1 MSAHKHAL
9 GYSWAVPLIGGAA
22 LVALSVLLIPRSVEV
37 NEALDHRAQV
47 PPVAVTSALPASA
60 PAPAPPE
67 LGAMIAEA
75 SPQAIAQAVDR
86 LKAQGVH
93 VPTGQVVHDL
103 AQAGR
108 TQAALDFLESSAD
121 AGSPALWR
129 IRHDL
134 TRGLGRT
141 AQADALIAAAAQRGS
156 AVPPRDLIEA
166 AYAANRPDM
175 LVGAAEQGVIP
186 APDAKLALDLARRFE
201 KAGQVAMIAR
211 LDAVSKAPWRQA
223 DPWLAMRLAQQA
235 GDRDAALRY
244 AMLLPVGQREAA
256 REAMVRAQGD
266 KGALRALLMERAGR
280 PGADHGAIAEQL
292 LAAGLR
298 EDAMAVLERGAAKMP
313 PRHKLS
319 QRLLYLMGP
328 RPAARETAWLAARA
342 MAQREWID
350 PYVQRVPP
358 REALALLARHPQASR
373 PDMQMMRLSLAR
385 SAGEDDSAR
394 ALFRALLDQPNL
406 TGEQL
411 RALSAAAPDRLDP
424 ALARRLTDRRMQA
437 GIGSGQDAMALAWT
451 AWNAG
456 DAATAGALVGGYL
469 RRNPDDAAALRLM
482 AYVARKEKGEGAAR
496 PWRERALASTPP
508 GTREQA
514 ELLESLGRLPE
525 ALAVVDRL
533 IDTRPADRTLTTYKA
548 RLLLANGQPGRARK
562 MLNP

>member
-1 MSAHKHAL
+1 MSVRKQAL
-9 GYSWAVPLIGGAA
+9 GYPWAVPLIGGAA

-37 NEALDHRAQV
+37 SEALDHRAQ
-47 PPVAVTSALPASA
+47 ALPAAA
-60 PAPAPPE
+60 PIAPPAPMTPAPPA
-67 LGAMIAEA
+67 LTALIANA
-75 SPQAIAQAVDR
+75 SPQAIAQAVGQLR
-86 LKAQGVH
+86 ARGVR
-93 VPTGQVVHDL
+93 VGTAQVVHDL

-108 TQAALDFLESSAD
+108 AQAALDFLDASAD

-129 IRHDL
+129 VRHDL

-141 AQADALIAAAAQRGS
+141 PQADALIAAAAQRGS
-156 AVPPRDLIEA
+156 AVPPRDIIEA
-166 AYAANRPDM
+166 AYAANRPDL
-175 LVGAAEQGVIP
+175 LVTAAEQGAIP

-201 KAGQVAMIAR
+201 TAGQIAMIAR
-211 LDAVSKAPWRQA
+211 LDAVSKAQWRQA
-223 DPWLAMRLAQQA
+223 DPWLAMRLAQRE
-235 GDRDAALRY
+235 GDRAAALRY

-256 REAMVRAQGD
+256 REAIVRAQGD
-266 KGALRALLMERAGR
+266 KGALRGLLMERAGR
-280 PGADHGAIAEQL
+280 PGADHGATAEQL

-298 EDAMAVLERGAAKMP
+298 DDAIGVLERGAATLP
-313 PRHKLS
+313 PRHKLA

-328 RPAARETAWLAARA
+328 RPAARETGWLAARA
-342 MAQREWID
+342 LAQREWID
-350 PYVQRVPP
+350 PYVDRVPP
-358 REALALLARHPQASR
+358 RDALALLARHPLANR
-373 PDMQMMRLSLAR
+373 ADMQMMRLSIAR
-385 SAGEDDSAR
+385 SAGEDDAAR
-394 ALFRALLDQPNL
+394 ALLRALLDQPDL

-424 ALARRLTDRRMQA
+424 ALARRLTDRRMRA

-469 RRNPDDAAALRLM
+469 RRNPDDPAALRLM

-533 IDTRPADRTLTTYKA
+533 IATRPADRTLTMFKA
-548 RLLLANGQPGRARK
+548 RLLIANGQPGRARK
-562 MLNP
+562 LLQS

>member
-1 MSAHKHAL
+1 MSVRKQAL
-9 GYSWAVPLIGGAA
+9 GYPWAVPLIGGAA
-22 LVALSVLLIPRSVEV
+22 LLASSVLLIPRNVEV
-37 NEALDHRAQV
+37 SEALDHRAQARAAAAIAPPA
-47 PPVAVTSALPASA
+47 PPV
-60 PAPAPPE
+60 PAPPE
-67 LGAMIAEA
+67 LATMIAGA
-75 SPQAIAQAVDR
+75 SPQAIAQAVGQLR
-86 LKAQGVH
+86 ARGVT
-93 VPTGQVVHDL
+93 VGTAQVVHDL
-103 AQAGR
+103 AKAGR
-108 TQAALDFLESSAD
+108 TQAAIDYLESSAD

-134 TRGLGRT
+134 TRRLGRT
-141 AQADALIAAAAQRGS
+141 AQADALIAAAARAGS
-156 AVPPRDLIEA
+156 AVAPRDIVEA
-166 AYAANRPDM
+166 AYAANRPDL
-175 LVGAAEQGVIP
+175 LVTAAEQGAIP
-186 APDAKLALDLARRFE
+186 APDAELALDLARRFE
-201 KAGQVAMIAR
+201 TSGQIAMIAR

-223 DPWLAMRLAQQA
+223 DPWLAMRLAQRG
-235 GDRDAALRY
+235 GDRAAALRY
-244 AMLLPVGQREAA
+244 AMLLPAGQREAA
-256 REAMVRAQGD
+256 REAIVRGQGD

-292 LAAGLR
+292 LAAGFR
-298 EDAMAVLERGAAKMP
+298 DDAMAVLERGAAKLP

-342 MAQREWID
+342 LAQREWID
-350 PYVQRVPP
+350 PYVDRVPP
-358 REALALLARHPQASR
+358 REALALLARHPLGDRA
-373 PDMQMMRLSLAR
+373 DMQMMRLSIAR
-385 SAGEDDSAR
+385 SAGEDDAAR
-394 ALFRALLDQPNL
+394 ALFRALLDQPDL

-437 GIGSGQDAMALAWT
+437 GIGSGQDAMAMAWT

-456 DAATAGALVGGYL
+456 DAATAGTLVGGYL
-469 RRNPDDAAALRLM
+469 RRNPDDPAALRLM

-533 IDTRPADRTLTTYKA
+533 IATRPADRTLTMFKA
-548 RLLLANGQPGRARK
+548 RLLIANGQPGRARK
-562 MLNP
+562 LLQS